1 MSTSISHRTPPRVPS
16 MDTSGHKLLTDEQ
29 KTAALSLRTAG
40 WKTSRTAKH
49 LNLNY
54 HTIYQFYKRYD
65 ASGSKENAYSTSG
78 NPKYSPQAIRNMVR
92 STQKD
97 AQSRRSPLKDI
108 GANNGGM
115 SASTVARHLKQAG
128 IESYK
133 ATRAP
138 LLSPVNK
145 QKRLQFALEHRS
157 RSKEDWCKVLWTDES
172 AISKQDSRHHH
183 LPRRP
188 QEKFHPACIQ
198 LTTKSGMIK
207 VMVWGCFLG
216 LQKGPLLK
224 MPSGSI
230 KSADFMDIME
240 EEVFCWFKGQPED
253 TIWMQDNAPIHTS
266 AYSSKGFDLYGI
278 KTLIWPAQSPDLN
291 PIENLW
297 AYLKHKLH
305 QSSPHL
311 YLLSGGPERVKEAI
325 YQALLG
331 AWDSIEEDY
340 LDKLL
345 ESMPRRMEAVIQAK
359 GGQTKY

>member
-1 MSTSISHRTPPRVPS
+1 

-145 QKRLQFALEHRS
+145 QKSIAV
-157 RSKEDWCKVLWTDES
+157 C
-172 AISKQDSRHHH
+172 
-183 LPRRP
+183 
-188 QEKFHPACIQ
+188 
-198 LTTKSGMIK
+198 
-207 VMVWGCFLG
+207 LG
-216 LQKGPLLK
+216 
-224 MPSGSI
+224 
-230 KSADFMDIME
+230 
-240 EEVFCWFKGQPED
+240 V
-253 TIWMQDNAPIHTS
+253 
-266 AYSSKGFDLYGI
+266 
-278 KTLIWPAQSPDLN
+278 
-291 PIENLW
+291 
-297 AYLKHKLH
+297 
-305 QSSPHL
+305 
-311 YLLSGGPERVKEAI
+311 
-325 YQALLG
+325 
-331 AWDSIEEDY
+331 
-340 LDKLL
+340 
-345 ESMPRRMEAVIQAK
+345 
-359 GGQTKY
+359 